1 MNITGKFSAGTINLY
16 LLVKSGNSYVVS
28 NRKTVSVTDGWNDVS
43 TDFYLTGDGNEYIG
57 VIGKTYYSATGGVGF
72 LEVGSANKNATM
84 FSAPSLTNNYDF
96 ALFPTFENI
105 TLSNKVN
112 ELENKTDDL
121 STDTTIITF
130 DNGVKDFS
138 AYSNVGL
145 AGKNYVSNEVLSEG
159 NIFVH
164 IGSGMP
170 QTGVIYILERSGNS
184 FTVKKSKSVTLV
196 DGENVVDMEYSTL
209 GNGSEYIGYFARV
222 YFKSTGGNGFWETP
236 GTTGTSY
243 LEGGTFSA
251 TDNTVGSIQT
261 YSLAVYPEYRKSV
274 KEEVIETAANVKNI
288 TSTIKL
294 TDFKTPKYTEIQ
306 DETGFVGR
314 WFDTTING
322 VPVKATINEGSELYF
337 KVKNTTSINVNFV
350 LNSIKA
356 TPFFAYSIDGSPMTR
371 QLITSP
377 SLPAVTTGEHIVR
390 IVIDGLTESEDKW
403 LGEKGVAF
411 KDVTVDAGGVVT
423 GIIPRNRK
431 ILFHGDSITEGVRV
445 LNMTADSTGNSA
457 TGAFPYVT
465 STNLNAIS
473 YRVGFGATGI
483 TKAGSGGV
491 PELIQVIDKMT
502 NAREAPYVE
511 PDLVVMNMG
520 TNDTSATTEVFTT
533 KLNGVLDRLS
543 VKYSGTPIFIMVPF
557 NQARVTELTN
567 AVSTR
572 NNMYLVKTA
581 GWNITTTDG
590 THPDVTGGLVAGRK
604 LADFIISV
612 LGKDYFI

>member
-1 MNITGKFSAGTINLY
+1 
-16 LLVKSGNSYVVS
+16 
-28 NRKTVSVTDGWNDVS
+28 
-43 TDFYLTGDGNEYIG
+43 
-57 VIGKTYYSATGGVGF
+57 
-72 LEVGSANKNATM
+72 
-84 FSAPSLTNNYDF
+84 
-96 ALFPTFENI
+96 
-105 TLSNKVN
+105 
-112 ELENKTDDL
+112 
-121 STDTTIITF
+121 
-130 DNGVKDFS
+130 
-138 AYSNVGL
+138 
-145 AGKNYVSNEVLSEG
+145 
-159 NIFVH
+159 
-164 IGSGMP
+164 
-170 QTGVIYILERSGNS
+170 
-184 FTVKKSKSVTLV
+184 
-196 DGENVVDMEYSTL
+196 
-209 GNGSEYIGYFARV
+209 
-222 YFKSTGGNGFWETP
+222 
-236 GTTGTSY
+236 
-243 LEGGTFSA
+243 
-251 TDNTVGSIQT
+251 
-261 YSLAVYPEYRKSV
+261 
-274 KEEVIETAANVKNI
+274 
-288 TSTIKL
+288 
-294 TDFKTPKYTEIQ
+294 
-306 DETGFVGR
+306 
-314 WFDTTING
+314 
-322 VPVKATINEGSELYF
+322 
-337 KVKNTTSINVNFV
+337 
-350 LNSIKA
+350 
-356 TPFFAYSIDGSPMTR
+356 MTR

-423 GIIPRNRK
+423 GIIPRNRQ

-465 STNLNAIS
+465 STILNAIS

-590 THPDVTGGLVAGRK
+590 THPDVAGGLVAGQK
-604 LADFIISV
+604 LADVIISV